1 MIGNVA
7 WIAATSTLW
16 LVTSVSEAQIELER
30 SGATD
35 LEIES
40 ALDHELRVSGVTSQI
55 HDGVATLEGSVQ
67 SQADKDRAEWIARR
81 VQGVAGVRNEI
92 VVGADV
98 SAAAHAGHPLPG
110 AVDAAVQARLAAD
123 ERFAGSDIEVES
135 SGNNVVTLTG
145 KVPSEAD
152 RALAGQIAADTQA
165 VSAVRNRLV
174 VSD

>member
-110 AVDAAVQARLAAD
+110 AVDAAVQARLAAAAIRRQRD
-123 ERFAGSDIEVES
+123 RGSLER
-135 SGNNVVTLTG
+135 
-145 KVPSEAD
+145 
-152 RALAGQIAADTQA
+152 Q
-165 VSAVRNRLV
+165 
-174 VSD
+174 